1 MALLYKGLDRD
12 YIGFYMSKKNSHDL
26 ALSGT
31 TFIFND
37 LYHSL

>member
-1 MALLYKGLDRD
+1 MALLYKGLHRV
-12 YIGFYMSKKNSHDL
+12 YMSKKNSHDL

>member
-1 MALLYKGLDRD
+1 MALLYKD
-12 YIGFYMSKKNSHDL
+12 YIGVYMSKKNSHDL